1 MVDLRLTKLLRPQP
15 EQEAQMLRATVARG
29 VGQLGATAM
38 FGRRADV
45 SRTRLPLVKQSTLA
59 KRLRQSLPRAEAINS
74 SEAAPE
80 SDELLQYIATST
92 PSSMF
97 RVAHRASMT
106 DVAKPIAAG
115 GHLPSHHYDATA
127 HVPRHAQRVTWS
139 RLYTPKRVLHY

>member
-59 KRLRQSLPRAEAINS
+59 KRLRQRAAATDIPPDRAEATRLRPPVWAVWNG
-74 SEAAPE
+74 P
-80 SDELLQYIATST
+80 
-92 PSSMF
+92 
-97 RVAHRASMT
+97 
-106 DVAKPIAAG
+106 
-115 GHLPSHHYDATA
+115 LPG
-127 HVPRHAQRVTWS
+127 
-139 RLYTPKRVLHY
+139 